1 MDKHTFPEL
10 GIAPEL
16 LDAVNRRHRRADR
29 RAARPGRT
37 FADHDARGRGWPA
50 VKGSSGSSGFR
61 RALKG
66 RGETIALLLA
76 ALALALTF
84 LRPTARLE
92 LPQIE
97 AVVVFDITQSMNV
110 ADVWLAGKPTT
121 PVTRLAQA
129 KAELERLLPLL
140 PCGSRLGW
148 GIFTDH
154 RSFLLTE
161 PIEVCEHRREL
172 VHELRRIEGRMAW
185 EGNSEVAKGLNSGLQ
200 VANALEGRPAL
211 VFISDGHE
219 APPISPNYR
228 PAFSLPRGKVRG
240 LLVGVG
246 GDTPVPIP
254 KIDPAGRSLG
264 VWQAKDVLQTDPRS
278 LGRGGNRETMV
289 DSEGA
294 SAAPAVGATPGS
306 EHLSSLREGY
316 LQLLG
321 SEAGLQ
327 YVHLSDA
334 KSLYAALADVRISRP
349 IASTTD
355 LRAGLGALALLA
367 LLLPVL
373 WSIGR
378 RTPRS
383 PPQRFREPAATR
395 PHR

>member
-1 MDKHTFPEL
+1 MS
-10 GIAPEL
+10 GVG
-16 LDAVNRRHRRADR
+16 AVWQGLK
-29 RAARPGRT
+29 AA
-37 FADHDARGRGWPA
+37 
-50 VKGSSGSSGFR
+50 
-61 RALKG
+61 LQG
-66 RGETIALLLA
+66 RGETIVLVLA

-84 LRPTARLE
+84 ARPTARLQ

-110 ADVWLAGKPTT
+110 ADVWLAGKPAA

-148 GIFTDH
+148 GIFTAH

-161 PIEVCEHRREL
+161 PIEVCEHLREL
-172 VHELRRIEGRMAW
+172 VHELRRIEGSMAW

-200 VANALEGRPAL
+200 MADALEGRPAL
-211 VFISDGHE
+211 VFVSDGHE

-246 GDTPVPIP
+246 GDMPTPIP
-254 KIDPAGRSLG
+254 KVDPAGRSLG
-264 VWQAKDVLQTDPRS
+264 VWQAKDVMQVDPRT
-278 LGRGGNRETMV
+278 LGRSGNRETMV
-289 DSEGA
+289 DSAG
-294 SAAPAVGATPGS
+294 SGTAPQVGATPGS

-321 SEAGLQ
+321 TEAGLG
-327 YVHLSDA
+327 YVHLRDA
-334 KSLYAALADVRISRP
+334 KSLYAALADVRISRA

-355 LRAGLGALALLA
+355 LRAALAGAALLA
-367 LLLPVL
+367 MLGPVL
-373 WSIGR
+373 WSMAR
-378 RTPRS
+378 RQRGRS
-383 PPQRFREPAATR
+383 PQALRKAAAATR

>member
-1 MDKHTFPEL
+1 MSVL
-10 GIAPEL
+10 
-16 LDAVNRRHRRADR
+16 
-29 RAARPGRT
+29 
-37 FADHDARGRGWPA
+37 
-50 VKGSSGSSGFR
+50 SGLK
-61 RALKG
+61 RALYG
-66 RGETIALLLA
+66 HGETISWVLA
-76 ALALALTF
+76 AIALALTF
-84 LRPTARLE
+84 ARPTARLQ

-110 ADVWLAGKPTT
+110 PDAWLAGRPAT

-129 KAELERLLPLL
+129 KAELERLVPLL

-161 PIEVCEHRREL
+161 PIEVCEHQREL
-172 VHELRRIEGRMAW
+172 VHELRRIEGSMAW

-200 VANALEGRPAL
+200 MADALEGRPAL

-219 APPISPNYR
+219 APPISPHYR

-264 VWQAKDVLQTDPRS
+264 VWQARDVLQVDPRS
-278 LGRGGNRETMV
+278 LGRNGNRESMV
-289 DSEGA
+289 DSAGA
-294 SAAPAVGATPGS
+294 GAAPQVGATPGS

-321 SEAGLQ
+321 TEAGLG
-327 YVHLSDA
+327 YVHLRDA
-334 KSLYAALADVRISRP
+334 KSLYAALADVRISRA

-355 LRAGLGALALLA
+355 LRAGLGAVALLA

-373 WSIGR
+373 LAVLGSKRRQARPPTLRTAGR
-378 RTPRS
+378 S
-383 PPQRFREPAATR
+383 SAQRVRDFAAATR